1 MDAPK
6 RMAVQALMQE
16 PCATDHDLSALLEA
30 KDAALG
36 FQAVYAVRQRGANGV
51 VKRSNPEKNPR
62 RYPEQKREKEWS
74 TEESRIYRPL
84 V

>member
-1 MDAPK
+1 M
-6 RMAVQALMQE
+6 
-16 PCATDHDLSALLEA
+16 T
-30 KDAALG
+30 AAFG
-36 FQAVYAVRQRGANGV
+36 SVVSEHSNGV

-62 RYPEQKREKEWS
+62 RYPEQKREKEWT

>member
-1 MDAPK
+1 MYQMKEFYCKVP
-6 RMAVQALMQE
+6 V
-16 PCATDHDLSALLEA
+16 DHLVPNLPRISKAIA
-30 KDAALG
+30 IAI
-36 FQAVYAVRQRGANGV
+36 

>member
-1 MDAPK
+1 MNQVKEIVFVECDIA
-6 RMAVQALMQE
+6 
-16 PCATDHDLSALLEA
+16 H
-30 KDAALG
+30 
-36 FQAVYAVRQRGANGV
+36 

-84 V
+84 VFRSIAFLSQVGAHFL